1 MADMIEENAAQ
12 VYTPDTATMRMLSMI
27 YKKCA
32 EHRDAIG
39 YPVGSD
45 SCPYFYVTNDLCGK
59 FGICLNTLFEAK
71 VELEPSWIVELARN
85 FVASYD
91 DEQSG
96 LYHSRSRETAVEML
110 EKFEALAAKRAA

>member
-1 MADMIEENAAQ
+1 MDIIEENAAQ
-12 VYTPDTATMRMLSMI
+12 VYTPDTATMRLLSMI

-45 SCPYFYVTNDLCGK
+45 SGPYFYVTNDLCGK
-59 FGICLNTLFEAK
+59 FGMCLNTLFEAK
-71 VELEPSWIVELARN
+71 VKLEPSWLVELARN
-85 FVASYD
+85 YVGSYD

-96 LYHSRSRETAVEML
+96 LYHSQSRQSAVEML
-110 EKFEALAAKRAA
+110 EKLEVHAAKSAA

>member
-1 MADMIEENAAQ
+1 MVDLIEENAAQ

-39 YPVGSD
+39 YPAGSD
-45 SCPYFYVTNDLCGK
+45 SGPYFYVSNDLCEK
-59 FGICLNTLFEAK
+59 FGMCLNTLFEAK
-71 VELEPSWIVELARN
+71 LHLEPSWLVELARN
-85 FVASYD
+85 FVDSYD

-96 LYHSRSRETAVEML
+96 LYHSASRETAVDML
-110 EKFEALAAKRAA
+110 EKLEALAAKSAT